1 VTGSPTREALGSEA
15 PAPDPCR
22 LCGAPT
28 EARFVMTVLGRH
40 RVAYRRCTGCGSLQT
55 QTPYWLDEAYGGAA
69 LNLDV
74 GAAQRNIVNLAVVS
88 AVATL
93 LGSRRILDFGGGD
106 GLLCRLLRDAG
117 FDAAVQD
124 RFREPAYA
132 EVHGA
137 GSLEGY
143 DLITVFEVMEHLAE
157 PGRELEPLFAAGAAA
172 ILTTTALYA
181 GQGPEWRYLAAEA
194 GQHVFFYS
202 DAGLRAF
209 AAAHGYALIVQDQ
222 YQLFVRPPAPRG
234 LRLYALRNVLRP
246 SRLPWVKAWA
256 ALRPTPGIEADVEA
270 VRRRAKEGAV

>member
-1 VTGSPTREALGSEA
+1 MTGPPTSETPERGS
-15 PAPDPCR
+15 DDCR

-28 EARFVMTVLGRH
+28 EARFVQTVLGRH
-40 RVAYRRCTGCGSLQT
+40 SVAYRQCAGCGSLQT
-55 QTPYWLDEAYGGAA
+55 ETPYWLDEAYGGTA

-74 GAAQRNIVNLAVVS
+74 GAAQRNLINLAVVS

-93 LGSRRILDFGGGD
+93 LGSRRIVDFGGGD

-124 RFREPAYA
+124 RFKTPVYA

-143 DLITVFEVMEHLAE
+143 DLITAFEVLEHLAE
-157 PGRELEPLFAAGAAA
+157 PARELEPLFASGASA
-172 ILTTTALYA
+172 ILTTTATYL
-181 GQGPEWRYLAAEA
+181 GQGPDWRYLATDA

-209 AAAHGYALIVQDQ
+209 AAAHGYQLIAQDQ
-222 YQLFVRPPAPRG
+222 YQLFIRPPAPRG
-234 LRLYALRNVLRP
+234 LKLFALRNVLRP
-246 SRLPWVKAWA
+246 SQLRWVKLWA
-256 ALRPTPGIEADVEA
+256 AMRPTPGIERDIDA
-270 VRRRAKEGAV
+270 VRLRAKASRVV

>member
-1 VTGSPTREALGSEA
+1 MSDN

-22 LCGAPT
+22 LCHART
-28 EARFVMTVLGRH
+28 EDRFVLTVLGRH
-40 RVAYRRCTGCGSLQT
+40 RVAYRQCTGCASLQT
-55 QTPYWLDEAYGGAA
+55 ETPHWLDEAYGGSA

-74 GAAQRNIVNLAVVS
+74 GAAQRNLINLAVVS

-124 RFREPAYA
+124 RFKEPVYA
-132 EVHGA
+132 EVPSASSLA
-137 GSLEGY
+137 GF

-157 PGRELEPLFAAGAAA
+157 PGRDLAPLFAAGARA

-181 GQGPEWRYLAAEA
+181 GQGPDWRYLAAEA

-202 DAGLRAF
+202 EAGLRTF
-209 AAAHGYALIVQDQ
+209 AAARGYHLIAQDQ

-234 LRLYALRNVLRP
+234 LRLHALRNVLRP
-246 SRLPWVKAWA
+246 SRLRWVKLWA
-256 ALRPTPGIEADVEA
+256 AMRPTPGIEADIDA
-270 VRRRAKEGAV
+270 VRRRAKAPPQSP